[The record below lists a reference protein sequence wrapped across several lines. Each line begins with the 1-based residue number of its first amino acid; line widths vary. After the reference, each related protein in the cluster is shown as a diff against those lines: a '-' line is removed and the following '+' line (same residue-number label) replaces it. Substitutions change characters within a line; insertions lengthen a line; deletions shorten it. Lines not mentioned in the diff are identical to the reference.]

1 MSSSHTDPESERVKD
16 EVLARLHTLGVEA
29 TQHDSSEELVRLL
42 EAVEEFEQTVERAG
56 GDLMVDE
63 PVGNNAP
70 TNPDD
75 GSFVLPTRESNEPIA
90 AFIARIAVARDRASH
105 ARSKMPGQ

>member
-1 MSSSHTDPESERVKD
+1 MSPSQRDANSGRVRD
-16 EVLARLHTLGVEA
+16 EVLARLHALGVETA
-29 TQHDSSEELVRLL
+29 RHDSPEELVRLL

-75 GSFVLPTRESNEPIA
+75 RSFVLPTRENNEPIA